1 MDNFGTKILELSQD
15 VYVIPAATNV
25 GVILNNTDAETE
37 VYLVDSGSTE
47 IEGDYILDVL
57 DSFFKY
63 ENKKYKI
70 KAILTTHG
78 HADHC
83 GAHKYLKEKTDCQ
96 ILAAKMEQVN
106 LETPIAQG
114 TTLWGAY
121 PPHEL
126 RTLYFMSEQIFIDNY
141 IDESSMINLSDGR
154 SLTFLELHGH
164 SYFEIAVIVN
174 YADGHKI
181 IFAGDSIFPRNEL
194 GKYWLPLIGNPVEFV
209 DSLDKLCTVENVE
222 WCIPS
227 HGDFLHHNLEE
238 TVELN
243 KIAIISNRMC
253 ILEAL
258 NDKKLHSLEDI
269 IKYVADKNELNMTFG
284 QYALIS
290 STIRSFISVMHDA
303 KEIRFKVEKNRLYFY
318 VD

>member
-25 GVILNNTDAETE
+25 GVILNNTDSETE
-37 VYLVDSGSTE
+37 VYLVDTGSTE
-47 IEGDYILDVL
+47 IEGDYILEVL
-57 DSFFKY
+57 ESFFNY
-63 ENKKYKI
+63 QNKKYKI

-83 GAHKYLKEKTDCQ
+83 GAHQYIKNITGCK
-96 ILAAKMEQVN
+96 ILASRDEQVN
-106 LETPIAQG
+106 METPIAQPVG
-114 TTLWGAY
+114 LWGAY

-126 RTLYFMSEQIFIDNY
+126 RTLYFKSEQVFIDQYLNEDTV
-141 IDESSMINLSDGR
+141 IELSDGR
-154 SLTFLELHGH
+154 TLTFLELHGH
-164 SYFEIAVIVN
+164 SYFEIAIIVN
-174 YADGHKI
+174 NNKDKI

-194 GKYWLPLIGNPVEFV
+194 GKHWLPLIGNPIEFMEA
-209 DSLDKLCTVENVE
+209 LDKLNSIENVE

-227 HGDFLHHNLEE
+227 HGDFLHRNLKE

-253 ILEAL
+253 ILESL
-258 NDKKLHSLEDI
+258 KDKELHSLDDI
-269 IKYVADKNELNMTFG
+269 IQYVANKNELTMTFG

-290 STIRSFISVMHDA
+290 STIKSFISAMHDA
-303 KEIRFKVEKNRLYFY
+303 KEIKFKMENNRLFFY
-318 VD
+318 VN